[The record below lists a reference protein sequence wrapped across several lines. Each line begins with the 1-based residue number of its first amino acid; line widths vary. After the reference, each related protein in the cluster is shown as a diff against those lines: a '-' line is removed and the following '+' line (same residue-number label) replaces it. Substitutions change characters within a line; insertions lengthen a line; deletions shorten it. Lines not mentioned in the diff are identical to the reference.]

1 MVLEYEKQRLQSKN
15 NTLRQIFGKVEE
27 FMRELKINGR
37 NLWDAFKER
46 IADILPGKGEE
57 HLHRR

>member
-15 NTLRQIFGKVEE
+15 NTLRQIFGK

-46 IADILPGKGEE
+46 IADILQNNREE

>member
-46 IADILPGKGEE
+46 IADILQNNREE